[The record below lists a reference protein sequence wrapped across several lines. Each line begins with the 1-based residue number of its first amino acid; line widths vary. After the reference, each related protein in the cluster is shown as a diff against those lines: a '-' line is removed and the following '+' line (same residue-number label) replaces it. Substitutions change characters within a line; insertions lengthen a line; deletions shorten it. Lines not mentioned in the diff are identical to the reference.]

1 MTTTPQT
8 ADLSEDPP
16 PVPLTEGTQALTALV
31 HIKPGR
37 REQLQQ
43 VLAGVGKRIAAGG
56 PTPLDDIGTVHF
68 ARWVILPD
76 YGDEGGLLFA
86 SDYDGT
92 WDEYIEDF
100 AKKATESFQLIYD
113 NCVGW
118 PEGGATDIPA
128 FKEYIQAHDLTPDV
142 YYRAYPMATVRQVQS
157 GLQLR
162 QHFRGMLEQASL

>member
-1 MTTTPQT
+1 MTTTSRT
-8 ADLSEDPP
+8 ADVTEDSASS
-16 PVPLTEGTQALTALV
+16 PLARGTQALTALV

-37 REQLQQ
+37 REQLRQ

-76 YGDEGGLLFA
+76 YGEDGGLLFA
-86 SDYDGT
+86 TNYDGSF
-92 WDEYIEDF
+92 DDYIRGF
-100 AKKATESFQLIYD
+100 AEKASDSFEAIYS

-118 PEGGATDIPA
+118 PAGGATDLEA
-128 FKEYIQAHDLTPDV
+128 FKAYIRAHELVADV
-142 YYRAYPMATVRQVQS
+142 YYRAYPTATVREVKS

-162 QHFRGMLEQASL
+162 QQFRSMLQQASL

>member
-1 MTTTPQT
+1 MTTTPRT
-8 ADLSEDPP
+8 ADLPEDPAP
-16 PVPLTEGTQALTALV
+16 SSLAEGTQALTALAP
-31 HIKPGR
+31 IKPGR

-56 PTPLDDIGTVHF
+56 PTALDDIGTVHF

-76 YGDEGGLLFA
+76 YGEDGGLLFA

-100 AKKATESFQLIYD
+100 ARKATESFQLIYD

-128 FKEYIQAHDLTPDV
+128 FKEYIKTHELTPEV
-142 YYRAYPMATVRQVQS
+142 YYRAYPRATVRQVNS
-157 GLQLR
+157 AVQLKR
-162 QHFRGMLEQASL
+162 RLLDVFDAASE